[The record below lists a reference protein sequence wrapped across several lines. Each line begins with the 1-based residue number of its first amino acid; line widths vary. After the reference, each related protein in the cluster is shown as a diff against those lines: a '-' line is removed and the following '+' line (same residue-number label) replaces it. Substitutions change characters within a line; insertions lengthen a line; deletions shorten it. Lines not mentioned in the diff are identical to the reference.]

1 MTKTVKQRCEGSPE
15 HLLEDFGREMKAK
28 VCNHLFNIPHQYTQ
42 LQFLHRS
49 LKEDKA
55 ILHIDYAENWQCK
68 YAKEV
73 HQVHFGASD
82 RQTTLHNAVV
92 YTTDCTLTFCALSPS
107 MKHDPPVIWAQ
118 LLPVLKFLKDL
129 KFLKNHPRIQK
140 LFFISDGPNMQYR
153 GKKNFY
159 LLSTIPFQMGFTAVN
174 YNFLEAGHGKGP
186 ADGVGAT
193 MKRTA
198 CTLNGSG

>member
-28 VCNHLFNIPHQYTQ
+28 VCKHLFNIPHQYTQ

-49 LKEDKA
+49 LKEDEA

-129 KFLKNHPRIQK
+129 KSLKNHPRIQK

-174 YNFLEAGHGKGP
+174 
-186 ADGVGAT
+186 
-193 MKRTA
+193 
-198 CTLNGSG
+198 

>member
-1 MTKTVKQRCEGSPE
+1 MPKGIRTSGAQLKRLNHLGIIISLSLRKVAEELCCDTQAKACMYRECLSRTSLSHTPQVLVHQYVVVPVAHEKRRLWKSKGRRKRVWQKRLNRCEGSPE

-42 LQFLHRS
+42 LQFMHRS
-49 LKEDKA
+49 LKEDEA

-92 YTTDCTLTFCALSPS
+92 YTTDCTLTFCPL
-107 MKHDPPVIWAQ
+107 
-118 LLPVLKFLKDL
+118 
-129 KFLKNHPRIQK
+129 
-140 LFFISDGPNMQYR
+140 
-153 GKKNFY
+153 
-159 LLSTIPFQMGFTAVN
+159 
-174 YNFLEAGHGKGP
+174 
-186 ADGVGAT
+186 
-193 MKRTA
+193 
-198 CTLNGSG
+198 